1 MRRRRQC
8 PFIATGRECPQD
20 EGAKMQPSAHTP
32 PQLAV
37 PIEQLI
43 QKAVAAALHAH
54 ATSGSVPQP
63 VLVSAPVPTWT
74 PPAPDACLTRQ
85 ALAPALTAAGYP
97 ISVATLTT
105 KACRGGGPPMRRWGP
120 RVLYVW
126 SEALAW
132 AQSRVSAP
140 RRSTSEP
147 NSDQAA

>member
-1 MRRRRQC
+1 MNRRRQC
-8 PFIATGRECPQD
+8 PFTATGRKCSQD
-20 EGAKMQPSAHTP
+20 EGDMMQPSAQAS
-32 PQLAV
+32 PQPAV

-43 QKAVAAALHAH
+43 QQAVAAALQAH
-54 ATSGSVPQP
+54 AA
-63 VLVSAPVPTWT
+63 SAPIPGLAPAAPAWT
-74 PPAPDACLTRQ
+74 ALAPDASLTRQ

-105 KACRGGGPPMRRWGP
+105 KAFRGGGPPMRRWGP

-132 AQSRVSAP
+132 AQNRVSAP

-147 NSDQAA
+147 KSDQAA